1 MEENK
6 KQAENRGG
14 MSRAK
19 WMLALS
25 LCLCLI
31 SMVFS
36 SALQSGFGSVE
47 VKELKLMDPSGY
59 AVSALLYRPNSATAE
74 NKAPCIITV
83 EGWYNNKE
91 MQDLFSVE
99 YARRGY
105 VVVAVDMHG
114 HGDTDGT
121 PSADLYSSAVGVEAA
136 VEMAGGLP
144 YVDTQRIGITGHSSG
159 GAASNMVVAIDNQ
172 RETPLISAVL
182 F

>member
-59 AVSALLYRPNSATAE
+59 AAVSYTHLGA
-74 NKAPCIITV
+74 AP
-83 EGWYNNKE
+83 
-91 MQDLFSVE
+91 QRFPAAS
-99 YARRGY
+99 
-105 VVVAVDMHG
+105 
-114 HGDTDGT
+114 
-121 PSADLYSSAVGVEAA
+121 SSAWP
-136 VEMAGGLP
+136 LP
-144 YVDTQRIGITGHSSG
+144 ARW
-159 GAASNMVVAIDNQ
+159 
-172 RETPLISAVL
+172 
-182 F
+182 

>member
-1 MEENK
+1 MELWR
-6 KQAENRGG
+6 KQKTGEKSGRNVPRKVDAGTVFVPVSHQHG
-14 MSRAK
+14 LFVCAAK
-19 WMLALS
+19 RLRR
-25 LCLCLI
+25 
-31 SMVFS
+31 
-36 SALQSGFGSVE
+36 VE

-114 HGDTDGT
+114 HGDTT
-121 PSADLYSSAVGVEAA
+121 APRRQICIRLLWAWRPRWKWRAA
-136 VEMAGGLP
+136 CPM
-144 YVDTQRIGITGHSSG
+144 
-159 GAASNMVVAIDNQ
+159 
-172 RETPLISAVL
+172 
-182 F
+182 